1 MLNVKLNAKTTII
14 VAIIAAAY
22 IYRERIE
29 AEVKK
34 RIGRSEEQYCSKCGG
49 KW

>member
-1 MLNVKLNAKTTII
+1 MFNVKVNAKTTILI
-14 VAIIAAAY
+14 AIIAAAY

-34 RIGRSEEQYCSKCGG
+34 RIGRSEEGYCSKCGG